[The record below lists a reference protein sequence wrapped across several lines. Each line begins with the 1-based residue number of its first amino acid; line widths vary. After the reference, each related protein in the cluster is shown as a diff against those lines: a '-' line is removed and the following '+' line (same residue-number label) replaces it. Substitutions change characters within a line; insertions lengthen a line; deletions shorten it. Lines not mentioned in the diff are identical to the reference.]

1 MVSKKDARFNDW
13 LSDIKKTPLPNN
25 SSVSLRAVM
34 LTKELGAGA
43 VQGFWETEGIL
54 FDKYARG
61 AGGAELADY
70 MDADALSELRDA
82 QSSIFVPD
90 NPFLRRYLRERWESP
105 NLNFFPEF
113 QLLLRREYL
122 KETTDAKASWQRT
135 FVLMPVIFET
145 GVDETTT
152 AASVFI
158 SYKRSES
165 SPLALLVLARL
176 KEIGLKPFVDLSIE
190 PGTNWKDYLK
200 EKIEKSDY
208 LVLLIGP
215 NTLKSPMTLQE
226 INWAYQMKK
235 VIVPI
240 WHGGFEY
247 HSTDWSLM
255 PDIDDVLKNTHTII
269 VQNESAGGYNAAL
282 TELLNRFGFTP

>member
-1 MVSKKDARFNDW
+1 MTTTREAAFNKW
-13 LSDIKKTPLPNN
+13 AEQYQKIELPP
-25 SSVSLRAVM
+25 SVNQRAM
-34 LTKELGAGA
+34 ILAQHLGDGA
-43 VQGFWETEGIL
+43 IQGFWETEGIL
-54 FDKYARG
+54 FEKYARG

-70 MDADALSELRDA
+70 VDAAALSELRDA
-82 QSSIFVPD
+82 HSSIFVPD

-122 KETTDAKASWQRT
+122 KETTDAKAAWQRT

-145 GVDETTT
+145 EKDETTS

-165 SPLALLVLARL
+165 SAFALLVLARL
-176 KEIGLKPFVDLSIE
+176 KEIGLNPFVDLSIE
-190 PGTNWKDYLK
+190 PGANWKDYLK

-226 INWAYQMKK
+226 INWAQQMKK

-247 HSTDWSLM
+247 RSSDWNLM
-255 PDIDDVLKNTHTII
+255 SDLDDVLKNTHTII

-282 TELLNRFGFTP
+282 AELVNRFGVTP